1 MFAKTSDKT
10 NTNMS
15 KEKIKRCVNRLLIE
29 FCRKYPDIKGAKR
42 DRVKD
47 IYFYSYKFGAENIPS
62 DQQILNDLNEN
73 TVTSIHTYEYKYLM
87 MKKNGKIDVFW
98 KETEEPLCNISLS
111 NFNNYGEFRS
121 TFRGKVNEKLIHD
134 YWEEVKEELKRINN
148 STKDIIEDQ
157 ANKSL
162 EDDKEY
168 EEIIIPKIKKN

>member
-1 MFAKTSDKT
+1 M
-10 NTNMS
+10 
-15 KEKIKRCVNRLLIE
+15 
-29 FCRKYPDIKGAKR
+29 
-42 DRVKD
+42 
-47 IYFYSYKFGAENIPS
+47 
-62 DQQILNDLNEN
+62 
-73 TVTSIHTYEYKYLM
+73 
-87 MKKNGKIDVFW
+87 
-98 KETEEPLCNISLS
+98 CNISLS